1 VGGGQRRLTVV
12 PTNPAVSLSSTI
24 KTFTAAR
31 RRSFE
36 LVPEKKVVWHV
47 LDSRIGFVKDKT
59 EWKGTDMVFEII
71 KKDDQTEL
79 RFTHVRLVPAIECY
93 GDCSGAWGSYIN
105 GSLRS
110 LLTTGKGHPNQK
122 EKRDGEKACL

>member
-12 PTNPAVSLSSTI
+12 PTNPVLSSSSTI

-31 RRSFE
+31 RRPFE
-36 LVPEKKVVWHV
+36 LVPGKKVVWHV